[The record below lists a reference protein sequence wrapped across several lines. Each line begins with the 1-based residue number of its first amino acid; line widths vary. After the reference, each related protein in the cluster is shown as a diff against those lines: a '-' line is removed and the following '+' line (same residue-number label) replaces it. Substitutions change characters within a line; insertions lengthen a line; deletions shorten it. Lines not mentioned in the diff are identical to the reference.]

1 MLGILGTKR
10 MSRALE
16 FLHRH
21 GARRLAS
28 CIFCLLAYRALRQ
41 IYRFDPWLS
50 STPYACR
57 EYKIQAAD
65 LASST
70 DSRVVLDI
78 GCGLGDI
85 IGHVRAE
92 KRWGVDIS
100 TPAIAAARR
109 LFGRQ
114 VSFAVGSGFAPD
126 EIARVVTDRPI
137 DLVIMTGWTHGMD
150 TEHLIA
156 ITRLI
161 QRTLSV
167 RMLLIDTLHPRVIER
182 WARAGTLECSFSH
195 SIEDLARLGDVR
207 SSVDCGDAARSLH
220 LIALTP

>member
-1 MLGILGTKR
+1 
-10 MSRALE
+10 MSRTLE

-21 GARRLAS
+21 GARCLAS
-28 CIFCLLAYRALRQ
+28 CIFCLLMYRALRQ
-41 IYRFDPWLS
+41 VYRFDPWLS

-57 EYKIQAAD
+57 DYKIQAGN

-70 DSRVVLDI
+70 HSRVVLDI
-78 GCGLGDI
+78 GCGLGDV

-100 TPAIAAARR
+100 TAAIAAARR
-109 LFGRQ
+109 LFGRR

-137 DLVIMTGWTHGMD
+137 DLVIMTNWTHGMG
-150 TEHLIA
+150 TERLIA
-156 ITRLI
+156 TIRSI
-161 QRTLSV
+161 HQTLSV
-167 RMLLIDTLHPRVIER
+167 RMLLIDTLHPKVIER
-182 WARAGTLECSFSH
+182 WARSGTLEPTFSH
-195 SIEDLARLGDVR
+195 SIEDLARLGEVR
-207 SSVDCGDAARSLH
+207 SSVDCGDGAHSLH